1 MPLRPLGGTDRL
13 LEDWPG
19 IFCSPLLHQGNRQR
33 QLGAGP
39 QLDRDG
45 PGQHPRNQ
53 RLGPGAVAVEQT
65 HLRLREGQ
73 LERRRG
79 ISRLFEEVIDRPL
92 QAAGDDPKI
101 LGGGLGATEL
111 DLVEEGSA
119 EVLAGYRGEAEAQ
132 LLASLANPTSKRTRR
147 PGVVRTRTPRAP
159 LSKHNLQSNDPDLT
173 AEARPYRGFGQTSA
187 QESTAEAMTSRIQG
201 ERKRRTVPTSSTGG
215 SLQS

>member
-19 IFCSPLLHQGNRQR
+19 LFCSPPLHPGHRQR

-39 QLDRDG
+39 QLDRDR
-45 PGQHPRNQ
+45 PGQHPRDQ
-53 RLGPGAVAVEQT
+53 RLGTGALAVEQA
-65 HLRLREGQ
+65 HLCLSERE

-79 ISRLFEEVIDRPL
+79 VSRLFEEVIDRPL

-119 EVLAGYRGEAEAQ
+119 EVLAGYRGKAEAQ
-132 LLASLANPTSKRTRR
+132 LLPGLANPTSKRTRR

-173 AEARPYRGFGQTSA
+173 TEAPLYRGFGQPSA

-201 ERKRRTVPTSSTGG
+201 VRKRRKVPTS
-215 SLQS
+215 